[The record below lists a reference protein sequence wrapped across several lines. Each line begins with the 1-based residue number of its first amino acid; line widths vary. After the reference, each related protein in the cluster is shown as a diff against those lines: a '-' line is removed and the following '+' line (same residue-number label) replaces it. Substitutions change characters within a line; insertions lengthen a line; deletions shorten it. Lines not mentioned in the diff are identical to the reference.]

1 MAGVTVS
8 RNLVVVS
15 QSIYHQN
22 KKATSAS
29 QVSFEEERQL
39 AEMENVTWRMSPMP
53 NAYCIIC
60 RACDLNDHDL
70 RGYGHPLNPK
80 RLCRRWRS
88 EHQVWQQTLLEL
100 NLSS

>member
-8 RNLVVVS
+8 RNLVVES
-15 QSIYHQN
+15 PSIYHQN

-39 AEMENVTWRMSPMP
+39 AEMEITWRMSPMP

-70 RGYGHPLNPK
+70 RGYGHPLTPK

-88 EHQVWQQTLLEL
+88 EHQVWQQILLEL
-100 NLSS
+100 NLSF